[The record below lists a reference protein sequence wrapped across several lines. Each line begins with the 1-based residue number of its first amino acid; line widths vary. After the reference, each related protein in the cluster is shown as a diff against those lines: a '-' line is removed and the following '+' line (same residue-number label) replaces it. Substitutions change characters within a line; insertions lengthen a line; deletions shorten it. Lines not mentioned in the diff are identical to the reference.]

1 MKPKKKSLAN
11 FRWEWIFSY
20 PKFKGGILVDSRQH
34 MLKPGGQNIV
44 NLFILVYKHC
54 LRVIYLKI

>member
-1 MKPKKKSLAN
+1 MKPKKNRLQILDGN
-11 FRWEWIFSY
+11 GFFSY